1 MELSCESMRYLEEDR
16 RPASCKF
23 VELHVLH
30 VPEDQ
35 WNVKLNKVPA
45 EAIESFIS
53 AGFIRVYP
61 DITLKTLR
69 SELGALLGAGRPFEK
84 FSFLKC
90 VGRSLAL
97 VKSKQEKDLKVKTF
111 APPYAPQPEL
121 YLLPTVETDS
131 SSQSLSP
138 DTSSSSPDHQTYYHP
153 PKTCPL
159 PAGTKEPVKFPL
171 IPQCSHQTPPTPSLD
186 EEEEDEEEQSYSSSE
201 KEGENGEEGLSSNKL
216 EWAEQGCCSRKPHIQ
231 RATQLV
237 LQNKALQP
245 READSAQVKVSP
257 ENRETCKK
265 KKQYHRQNRATRDS
279 GVTQSLGDR
288 DSGFSL
294 TDGLEKSKDV
304 HALKSTG
311 TKPTSGVIDC
321 PVGLSRCVALT
332 APPSGRA
339 FTVLAQKTTASP
351 VFQTNREELIEE
363 IQLVKEE
370 RKQLEWTRQELLRK
384 GKDLLAQNRHRRN
397 QARDSWKK
405 KYFETKKATA
415 PLEENLRNLRQELET
430 FYNKLLHQ
438 LQARD
443 NRGKPRR
450 QGRSSIKNELI
461 IQIMTESHEI
471 DNLKRKLENAK
482 MKLVTEIKL
491 RKQAA
496 TELRALKAELAQK
509 KSQSSHPGPTSS
521 LCFGKTTRDR
531 PQVQSTAT

>member
-1 MELSCESMRYLEEDR
+1 MEPSCESMRHHEDR

-23 VELHVLH
+23 VELHVLC

-45 EAIESFIS
+45 DAIESFVS

-69 SELGALLGAGRPFEK
+69 SELVAVLGTERQIEK
-84 FSFLKC
+84 CSFLKC

-121 YLLPTVETDS
+121 YLLPSVEMDCSVCTD
-131 SSQSLSP
+131 LLTP
-138 DTSSSSPDHQTYYHP
+138 DTSSSSPDLQTSYHP
-153 PKTCPL
+153 PNQP
-159 PAGTKEPVKFPL
+159 PGTKEGVKFPL
-171 IPQCSHQTPPTPSLD
+171 IPQCSHQPPPTPGLQEEEEEE
-186 EEEEDEEEQSYSSSE
+186 EEEEDEDPSYSSSE
-201 KEGENGEEGLSSNKL
+201 AENEEEGLSSNKL
-216 EWAEQGCCSRKPHIQ
+216 EWAEQECCPRKPHNQ
-231 RATQLV
+231 KAKLLV
-237 LQNKALQP
+237 SQKISTALQR
-245 READSAQVKVSP
+245 READSAQTTEPSEIKDSG
-257 ENRETCKK
+257 KK
-265 KKQYHRQNRATRDS
+265 DKQSHGHNGAARDS
-279 GVTQSLGDR
+279 GLLQTLEDR
-288 DSGFSL
+288 DSGLSL
-294 TDGLEKSKDV
+294 TDGHSKSKDS
-304 HALKSTG
+304 HALKPIR
-311 TKPTSGVIDC
+311 TKPTKEVTES
-321 PVGLSRCVALT
+321 PVGLSRRVGLT
-332 APPSGRA
+332 SPPAGR
-339 FTVLAQKTTASP
+339 KTTVRP
-351 VFQTNREELIEE
+351 VCQTTREELMEE
-363 IQLVKEE
+363 IKLVREE
-370 RKQLEWTRQELLRK
+370 RKEREWTRQELLRK

-415 PLEENLRNLRQELET
+415 PLEENLRNLRRELET

-450 QGRSSIKNELI
+450 SGRSHMKNELI

-471 DNLKRKLENAK
+471 DNLKRKVEDAK

-496 TELRALKAELAQK
+496 TELKALKVELAQK
-509 KSQSSHPGPTSS
+509 RSQSSHPVPMSS
-521 LCFGKTTRDR
+521 LGFGKITRDR
-531 PQVQSTAT
+531 RQVQTTSI